1 MKSLLASARCIVVK
15 VGSSLVTN
23 DGRGLD
29 QAAIAAWADQI
40 ARLWGSGVL
49 VDSDHHIPQM
59 HLLVQVGTCSQVA
72 DQAPRGVQAT
82 QPCRNTST
90 RRDRDL

>member
-40 ARLWGSGVL
+40 ARLR
-49 VDSDHHIPQM
+49 
-59 HLLVQVGTCSQVA
+59 HLGEKS
-72 DQAPRGVQAT
+72 
-82 QPCRNTST
+82 
-90 RRDRDL
+90 